1 MKALILY
8 LNRPVKKSIRI
19 NSPRQNKKEI
29 VNMSLYTIARKPGT
43 GAIIWSED
51 QKQYIKHKYVDE
63 DKTLAEIAKEF
74 QV

>member
-1 MKALILY
+1 
-8 LNRPVKKSIRI
+8 
-19 NSPRQNKKEI
+19 
-29 VNMSLYTIARKPGT
+29 MSLYTIARKPGT

-51 QKQYIKHKYVDE
+51 QKQYIKYKYVDE